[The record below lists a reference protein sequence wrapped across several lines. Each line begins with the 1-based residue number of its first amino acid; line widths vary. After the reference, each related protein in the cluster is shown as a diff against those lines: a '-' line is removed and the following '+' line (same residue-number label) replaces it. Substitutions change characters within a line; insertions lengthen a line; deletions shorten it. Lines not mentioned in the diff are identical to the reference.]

1 MCIILNR
8 GYGKGKYNFSYA
20 LVDIEQNY
28 LIENHCLVIKY
39 MGDKDKDEVRQLYN
53 QIINSFNQ
61 EKTKKFIDLYF
72 KNNAINKN
80 ELLHIL
86 PIYLE

>member
-8 GYGKGKYNFSYA
+8 GYGKGKYDFNYA
-20 LVDIEQNY
+20 LVEIDQEY

-39 MGDKDKDEVRQLYN
+39 VGDKNKDEVRELYY
-53 QIINSFNQ
+53 QIINSFDQ
-61 EKTKKFIDLYF
+61 DKTKKFIELYF